1 MSVKSHKRR
10 SISAIVAPFGVAGL
24 MAVTWSTSLVRQ
36 IENLTLD
43 YRFRAR
49 ALSDPA
55 PDPRIALVGIGDYS
69 LHKKGR
75 WEEWTREIHA
85 EFANRLTAK
94 EPAIL
99 AYDFF
104 FSDESRIHP
113 EGDIAFGDALSLH
126 SGAITGM
133 NVAID
138 EGRTRSRNDP
148 AEYYFGEKTFPLTR
162 ITGDPKLLLGGNEAN
177 IPIPH
182 IAESAYTGS
191 VSCPPS
197 RIDGMRREMPLV
209 VRLGERVFPS
219 FVLQILL
226 QLEEASPDDV
236 TVVLGD
242 AITVPRRSGGKW
254 RIPIDYRGLMM
265 INYRNT
271 QQLRVF
277 DYVHVSEQL
286 AIFEAGTGAGN
297 KWPATLP
304 PLTDQIVLIGQAA
317 AGLPDL
323 GPTPYEANDPLFKV
337 QATTLNNIL
346 QSDYLSFAPKYGILT
361 GWLLIALMTL
371 LLLRKA
377 PVSLEIIVPFLTVAA
392 YLFLALRLFQT
403 QSLVL
408 PVVLPVG
415 GFLLIHTSVILD
427 RLITEL
433 KEKRYI
439 KGVFGSYVSPEV
451 VKQIIE
457 TGETPKLGGERV
469 DITILFSDI
478 QGFSTFSEQLEPE
491 ALVELMVE
499 YLSEMTD
506 ILTDHGGTLDK
517 YIGDAID
524 AMFGAPLPLPDH
536 GYRGVTSAL
545 LMQRKQIELQDRW
558 KATDRPELIQ
568 GMRTRIGLN
577 TGPAVV
583 GNMGSQRRFNY
594 TMMGDNVN
602 LGARCESAAKSY
614 GVYLLVTEATR
625 DAAIATKDDLVYR
638 FLDQIIV
645 KGRTHPVK
653 IYELIE
659 EKSRVTP
666 GTHRCLEIY
675 EEGMESYLSR
685 DWDRATAS
693 FHRAAEIEYF
703 QPGPGIE
710 TNPSL
715 VMAKRCA
722 VMKIDPPGDDWDGV
736 FRMLSK

>member
-1 MSVKSHKRR
+1 
-10 SISAIVAPFGVAGL
+10 L
-24 MAVTWSTSLVRQ
+24 Q
-36 IENLTLD
+36 Q
-43 YRFRAR
+43 
-49 ALSDPA
+49 
-55 PDPRIALVGIGDYS
+55 
-69 LHKKGR
+69 KGR
-75 WEEWTREIHA
+75 WEEWTRGIHA
-85 EFANRLTAK
+85 EFANRLAER
-94 EPAIL
+94 EPVIL

-104 FSDESRIHP
+104 FSEESRIYP
-113 EGDIAFGDALSLH
+113 ESDLAFGDALSLYE
-126 SGAITGM
+126 GAVTGM
-133 NVAID
+133 YVVMED
-138 EGRTRSRNDP
+138 GSGRSRTDP

-162 ITGDPKLLLGGNEAN
+162 ITGDPNQIPGGNEAN
-177 IPIPH
+177 IPIPY

-191 VSCPPS
+191 INCPPS
-197 RIDGMRREMPLV
+197 RIDNMRREMPLV
-209 VRLGERVFPS
+209 IRLGDKVFPS

-226 QLEEASPDDV
+226 RLEEANPDDV
-236 TVVLGD
+236 EVVLGE
-242 AITVPRRSGGKW
+242 AITVPKRTGGEW
-254 RIPIDYRGLMM
+254 RIPIDSYGRMA

-271 QQLRVF
+271 ARLAVF
-277 DYVHVSEQL
+277 DYIHVSEQL
-286 AIFEAGTGAGN
+286 EIFHKGQAGGKPWPEA
-297 KWPATLP
+297 LP
-304 PLTDQIVLIGQAA
+304 PFTDQIVLIGQAA
-317 AGLPDL
+317 AGLQDL
-323 GPTPYEANDPLFKV
+323 CPTPYEANDPLFKV
-337 QATTLNNIL
+337 QATTLDNIL
-346 QSDYLSFAPKYGILT
+346 QGDYLTFAPKYGILA
-361 GWLLIALMTL
+361 GWLLVALMTL

-377 PVSLEIIVPFLTVAA
+377 PVSLEIIVPFLTVSA

-415 GFLLIHTSVILD
+415 GFLLIHTSVIID
-427 RLITEL
+427 RLLAEL

-451 VKQIIE
+451 VRQIIE

-491 ALVELMVE
+491 ELVELMVE

-506 ILTDHGGTLDK
+506 IITDHGGTLDK

-545 LMQRKQIELQDRW
+545 LMQRKQLELQKRW
-558 KATDRPELIQ
+558 KAANRPELIQ

-614 GVYLLVTEATR
+614 GVYLMITGATK
-625 DAAIATKDDLVYR
+625 DAAVATKDDLVYR

-659 EKSRVTP
+659 EKSRISPEVN
-666 GTHRCLEIY
+666 RCLEIY
-675 EEGMESYLSR
+675 EEGMEFYLSR
-685 DWDRATAS
+685 DWDRAIAA
-693 FHRAAEIEYF
+693 FHHSAECEHF

-715 VMAKRCA
+715 VMAKRSA